1 MQIKTFGTAIILA
14 LAGCFVAWQFVNPA
28 PPDTITIATGQPGG
42 AYLLFAE
49 RYQTVLAREGITLNI
64 LETAGSVENLQLLEN
79 DADSIDLAF
88 VQGGTANKTNSTDL
102 TSLASLYY
110 EPLWVFYRGADKLTR
125 LTQLQ
130 HKRIAAGEPGSG
142 TQAVAMT
149 LREDNQLQINPAD
162 ILSVG
167 GREAADA
174 LITGRVDVAF
184 FVASVQ
190 SPLVQELLHRQD
202 IRLMSFE
209 RADAYTRLHHFLSR
223 ITLPEGI
230 IDLQGNIPP
239 QDTVL
244 LAATANLVAHDDF
257 HPALI
262 SLILQAAEEV
272 HGDGSLFA
280 QPGDFPNDQHLEFNL
295 DDGARQYFKH
305 GPPFLQRYL
314 PFWTANLIDRMKIM
328 LIPLLTLLIPLMKIM
343 PPTYRWQARK
353 KVYRWYREL
362 KTLDFQHPEQLP
374 AETLHTSIQKLD
386 TIEEEVR
393 KVSVPLSYS
402 DELYNLRLHIDLVRN
417 KLQKGLT
424 NREQAVHHAVPD
436 YIQE

>member
-1 MQIKTFGTAIILA
+1 MQNKTLGIAIILA
-14 LAGCFVAWQFVNPA
+14 LAGCIVAWQFVNPA

-49 RYQTVLAREGITLNI
+49 RYQTVLAREGVTLNV
-64 LETAGSVENLQLLEN
+64 LETAGSVENLQLLEK

-88 VQGGTANKTNSTDL
+88 VQGGTADKTDSTDL

-130 HKRIAAGEPGSG
+130 HKRIAVGEPGSG

-162 ILSVG
+162 ILSAG

-174 LITGRVDVAF
+174 LIAGRVDVAF

-230 IDLQGNIPP
+230 IDLQENIPP

-262 SLILQAAEEV
+262 SLVLQAAEEV

-280 QPGDFPNDQHLEFNL
+280 RPGDFPNDQHLEFKL
-295 DDGARQYFKH
+295 DDGARRYFKH

-314 PFWTANLIDRMKIM
+314 PFWTANLIDRMKVM
-328 LIPLLTLLIPLMKIM
+328 LIPLLTLLIPLIKIM

-353 KVYRWYREL
+353 KIYRWYREL
-362 KTLDFQHPEQLP
+362 KALDLQQPEQLP
-374 AETLHTSIQKLD
+374 VDTLRTAIQKLD
-386 TIEEEVR
+386 TIEEEAR

-402 DELYNLRLHIDLVRN
+402 DELYNLRLHIDLVRR
-417 KLQKGLT
+417 KLQKGLG
-424 NREQAVHHAVPD
+424 NRD
-436 YIQE
+436 

>member
-1 MQIKTFGTAIILA
+1 MQNKTLGTAIILA

-64 LETAGSVENLQLLEN
+64 LETAGSVENLQLLEK

-130 HKRIAAGEPGSG
+130 HKRIAVGEPGSG

-149 LREDNQLQINPAD
+149 LREDNQLQIDPAD
-162 ILSVG
+162 ILSAG

-174 LITGRVDVAF
+174 LISGKVDVAF

-202 IRLMSFE
+202 IQLMSFE

-230 IDLQGNIPP
+230 IDLQKNIPP

-280 QPGDFPNDQHLEFNL
+280 QPGDFPNDQHLEFKL
-295 DDGARQYFKH
+295 DEGARRYFKH

-328 LIPLLTLLIPLMKIM
+328 LIPLLTLLIPLIKIM

-353 KVYRWYREL
+353 KIYRWYREL

-374 AETLHTSIQKLD
+374 AETLNATIQKLD
-386 TIEEEVR
+386 TIEEEAR

-402 DELYNLRLHIDLVRN
+402 DELYNLRLHIDLVRS
-417 KLQKGLT
+417 KLQKGLR
-424 NREQAVHHAVPD
+424 NRD
-436 YIQE
+436 

>member
-1 MQIKTFGTAIILA
+1 MQSKTLGTAIILT

-28 PPDTITIATGQPGG
+28 PPDTITIATGQQGG

-49 RYQTVLAREGITLNI
+49 RYKTVLAREDITLNI
-64 LETAGSVENLQLLEN
+64 LETAGSIENLQLLEK
-79 DADSIDLAF
+79 DPDSVDLAF
-88 VQGGTANKTNSTDL
+88 VQGGTANNTNNPDL

-110 EPLWVFYRGADKLTR
+110 EPLWVFYRGTDKLTR

-142 TQAVAMT
+142 TQAVAIT
-149 LREDNQLQINPAD
+149 LREDNQLQIDPAD

-184 FVASVQ
+184 FVASVE
-190 SPLVQELLHRQD
+190 SPLVQELLRRRD
-202 IRLMSFE
+202 IQLMSFD

-230 IDLQGNIPP
+230 IDLQENIPP

-262 SLILQAAEEV
+262 SLVLQAAEEV
-272 HGDGSLFA
+272 HGGGNLFA
-280 QPGDFPNDQHLEFNL
+280 QPGDFPNDQHLEFKL
-295 DDGARQYFKH
+295 DDGARRYFKH

-314 PFWTANLIDRMKIM
+314 PFWTANLIDRLKVM
-328 LIPLLTLLIPLMKIM
+328 LIPLLTLLIPLIKIT
-343 PPTYRWQARK
+343 PPAYRWQARK
-353 KVYRWYREL
+353 KIYRWYREL
-362 KTLDFQHPEQLP
+362 KAHDFQQPEQLP

-386 TIEEEVR
+386 TIEEDVR

-402 DELYNLRLHIDLVRN
+402 DELYNLRLHIDLVRG
-417 KLQKGLT
+417 KLQKGL
-424 NREQAVHHAVPD
+424 RD
-436 YIQE
+436 GK

>member
-28 PPDTITIATGQPGG
+28 PPDTITIATGQQGG

-49 RYQTVLAREGITLNI
+49 RYQAVLAREGITLNI
-64 LETAGSVENLQLLEN
+64 LETAGSVENLQLLEK
-79 DADSIDLAF
+79 DADSVDLAF
-88 VQGGTANKTNSTDL
+88 IQGGTASETATTDL

-110 EPLWVFYRGADKLTR
+110 EPLWVFYRGAGKLTR

-142 TQAVAMT
+142 THAVAMT

-174 LITGRVDVAF
+174 LVTGRVDVAF

-202 IRLMSFE
+202 IHLMSFE

-230 IDLQGNIPP
+230 IDLQENIPP
-239 QDTVL
+239 RDTVL
-244 LAATANLVAHDDF
+244 LAATANLVAHNDF

-272 HGDGSLFA
+272 HGNGSLFA
-280 QPGDFPNDQHLEFNL
+280 QPGQFPNDQHLEFKL
-295 DDGARQYFKH
+295 DDGARRYFKH

-314 PFWTANLIDRMKIM
+314 PFWTANLIDRLKVM
-328 LIPLLTLLIPLMKIM
+328 LIPLLTLLIPLIKIT

-362 KTLDFQHPEQLP
+362 KALDFQHPEQLP
-374 AETLHTSIQKLD
+374 TETLHTSLQKLD
-386 TIEEEVR
+386 VIEEEVR
-393 KVSVPLSYS
+393 KVSIPLSYS
-402 DELYNLRLHIDLVRN
+402 DELYNLRLHIDLVRK
-417 KLQKGLT
+417 KLRKGLRD
-424 NREQAVHHAVPD
+424 RE
-436 YIQE
+436 

>member
-64 LETAGSVENLQLLEN
+64 LETAGSVENLELLEQ
-79 DADSIDLAF
+79 DADSVDLAF
-88 VQGGTANKTNSTDL
+88 VQGGTASKTNSTGL

-110 EPLWVFYRGADKLTR
+110 EPLWVFYRSADKLTR

-130 HKRIAAGEPGSG
+130 HKRIAVGEPGSG
-142 TQAVAMT
+142 TQAVART
-149 LREDNQLQINPAD
+149 LREDNLLQINPAD
-162 ILSVG
+162 ILTIG
-167 GREAADA
+167 GREAANA
-174 LITGRVDVAF
+174 LITGKVDVAF

-202 IRLMSFE
+202 IQLMSFE

-230 IDLQGNIPP
+230 IDLQENIPP

-244 LAATANLVAHDDF
+244 LAATANLVAHDGF

-280 QPGDFPNDQHLEFNL
+280 QPGDFPNDQHLEFKL
-295 DDGARQYFKH
+295 DEGARRYFKH

-314 PFWTANLIDRMKIM
+314 PFWTANLIDRMKVM
-328 LIPLLTLLIPLMKIM
+328 LIPLLTLLIPLIKVM

-386 TIEEEVR
+386 NIEEEVR

-402 DELYNLRLHIDLVRN
+402 DELYNLRLHIDLVRS
-417 KLQKGLT
+417 KLQKGLR
-424 NREQAVHHAVPD
+424 NRD
-436 YIQE
+436 

>member
-1 MQIKTFGTAIILA
+1 MQNKTLGTAIILA

-64 LETAGSVENLQLLEN
+64 LETAGSVENLQLLEK

-88 VQGGTANKTNSTDL
+88 VQGGTASKAATPDL

-110 EPLWVFYRGADKLTR
+110 EPLWVFYRGTGELTR

-149 LREDNQLQINPAD
+149 LREDNLLQINPAD

-202 IRLMSFE
+202 IQLMSFE

-230 IDLQGNIPP
+230 IDLQENIPP

-244 LAATANLVAHDDF
+244 LAATANLVAHDGF

-280 QPGDFPNDQHLEFNL
+280 QPGDFPNDQHLEFKL
-295 DDGARQYFKH
+295 DEGARRYFKH

-314 PFWTANLIDRMKIM
+314 PFWTANLIDRMKVM
-328 LIPLLTLLIPLMKIM
+328 LIPLLTLLIPLIKIM

-386 TIEEEVR
+386 NIEEEVR

-402 DELYNLRLHIDLVRN
+402 DELYNLRLHIDLVRS
-417 KLQKGLT
+417 KLRKGLK
-424 NREQAVHHAVPD
+424 NRN
-436 YIQE
+436 

>member
-1 MQIKTFGTAIILA
+1 MQIKTFGTAIIVA

-28 PPDTITIATGQPGG
+28 PPDTITIASGQPGG

-49 RYQTVLAREGITLNI
+49 RYRTVLAREGITLNI

-79 DADSIDLAF
+79 DADSVDLAF
-88 VQGGTANKTNSTDL
+88 VQGGTANSTATPDL

-130 HKRIAAGEPGSG
+130 HKRIAVGEPGSG

-174 LITGRVDVAF
+174 LIAGRVDVAF

-202 IRLMSFE
+202 LRLMSFE

-230 IDLQGNIPP
+230 IDLQENIPP

-272 HGDGSLFA
+272 HGGGSLFA
-280 QPGDFPNDQHLEFNL
+280 QPGDFPNDQHLEFSL
-295 DDGARQYFKH
+295 DDGARRYFKH

-328 LIPLLTLLIPLMKIM
+328 LIPLLTLMIPLIKIM
-343 PPTYRWQARK
+343 PPAYRWQARK
-353 KVYRWYREL
+353 KIYRWYREL
-362 KTLDFQHPEQLP
+362 KALDFQHPEQLP
-374 AETLHTSIQKLD
+374 AETLNATIQKLD
-386 TIEEEVR
+386 TIEEEAR

-402 DELYNLRLHIDLVRN
+402 DELYNLRLHIDLVRS
-417 KLQKGLT
+417 KLQKGLR
-424 NREQAVHHAVPD
+424 NKD
-436 YIQE
+436 

>member
-14 LAGCFVAWQFVNPA
+14 LAGCIVAWQFVNPA
-28 PPDTITIATGQPGG
+28 PPDTITIATGQQGG

-49 RYQTVLAREGITLNI
+49 RYQTVLAREGITLKI
-64 LETAGSVENLQLLEN
+64 LETAGSVENLQLLEK
-79 DADSIDLAF
+79 DADSVDLAF
-88 VQGGTANKTNSTDL
+88 VQGGTASKAATQDL

-110 EPLWVFYRGADKLTR
+110 EPLWVFYRGAGELTR

-142 TQAVAMT
+142 THAVAMT
-149 LREDNQLQINPAD
+149 LREDNQLQVNPAD

-209 RADAYTRLHHFLSR
+209 RADAYTHLHHFLSR

-230 IDLQGNIPP
+230 IDLQENIPP
-239 QDTVL
+239 RDTVL

-272 HGDGSLFA
+272 HGDGSLFV
-280 QPGDFPNDQHLEFNL
+280 QPGYFPNDQHLEFKL
-295 DDGARQYFKH
+295 DDRARRYFKH

-314 PFWTANLIDRMKIM
+314 PFWTANLIDRMKVM
-328 LIPLLTLLIPLMKIM
+328 LIPLLTLLIPLIKIM

-353 KVYRWYREL
+353 KVYRWYRKL
-362 KTLDFQHPEQLP
+362 KALDFQQPEQLP

-386 TIEEEVR
+386 AIEEEAR

-402 DELYNLRLHIDLVRN
+402 DELYNLRLQIDLVRS
-417 KLQKGLT
+417 KLQKGLR
-424 NREQAVHHAVPD
+424 NR
-436 YIQE
+436 